1 MIGKSC
7 WSESGRV
14 AIWWFRIYRIG
25 KHIDGLEEYRAVVLY
40 MTDDAADSLV
50 DSASGLLAVPLAASK
65 VVFAD

>member
-1 MIGKSC
+1 MVYEK
-7 WSESGRV
+7 
-14 AIWWFRIYRIG
+14 
-25 KHIDGLEEYRAVVLY
+25 YRAVVLY